1 MSSKPSS
8 KPRTE
13 CDVIIK
19 ATLDWFTNS
28 RESIESF
35 STIHLI
41 PALERQGMMELNREE
56 VERNTDNYLRW
67 RRSVSMKVGRIIRG
81 DQPFPLAWKWPWISL
96 LPEQYQV
103 EVRRELMAMAGSLYV
118 PVPRFSAVD
127 DLARV
132 QSQLHRISQEFGELL
147 QYAQPAHNGGYDRN
161 DCPAQVDRMM
171 KEAVDLVEVLL
182 SEVAAVSRG
191 TGRPLPR
198 MTMIAFGMGE

>member
-1 MSSKPSS
+1 MSS

-19 ATLDWFTNS
+19 ATLDWFANS

-41 PALERQGMMELNREE
+41 PALERQGMVEVDRDE
-56 VERNTDNYLRW
+56 VERSTDNYMRW
-67 RRSVSMKVGRIIRG
+67 RRNVSMKVGRIIRG
-81 DQPFPLAWKWPWISL
+81 DQPFPLAWKWVWVNL
-96 LPEQYQV
+96 LPEKHQV
-103 EVRRELMAMAGSLYV
+103 EARRELMAMAGSLYV
-118 PVPRFSAVD
+118 PVPRFSAAE
-127 DLARV
+127 DLSRSA
-132 QSQLHRISQEFGELL
+132 SQLHRISQEFGEFL
-147 QYAQPAHNGGYDRN
+147 QYSQPAHNGHYDIN

-171 KEAVDLVEVLL
+171 KEAVDLVEAVL

-198 MTMIAFGMGE
+198 MRMIAIEMGG

>member
-1 MSSKPSS
+1 MSS

-41 PALERQGMMELNREE
+41 PALERQGMMEVNREE
-56 VERNTDNYLRW
+56 VERNTENYMRW

-81 DQPFPLAWKWPWISL
+81 DQPFPLAWKWVWISL
-96 LPEQYQV
+96 LPEQHQT
-103 EVRRELMAMAGSLYV
+103 EARRELMAMAGSLYV
-118 PVPRFSAVD
+118 PIPRFTAVNEQPR
-127 DLARV
+127 AK
-132 QSQLHRISQEFGELL
+132 SQLHRLSQEFGELL
-147 QYAQPAHNGGYDRN
+147 QFSQPAHNGGYDQN

-171 KEAVDLVEVLL
+171 KEAVDLVEVVL
-182 SEVAAVSRG
+182 SEVAAVSLG

-198 MTMIAFGMGE
+198 FKMISIEMGV

>member
-13 CDVIIK
+13 CEVIIK

-28 RESIESF
+28 SESIESF

-41 PALERQGMMELNREE
+41 PALERLGMMDVNREE
-56 VERNTDNYLRW
+56 VERNTDNYMRW

-81 DQPFPLAWKWPWISL
+81 DQPFPLAWKWPWVNL
-96 LPEQYQV
+96 LPKAYQV

-118 PVPRFSAVD
+118 PVPRFSGDD
-127 DLARV
+127 DLARAA
-132 QSQLHRISQEFGELL
+132 SQLHRISQEFGEFL
-147 QYAQPAHNGGYDRN
+147 QYSQPAHNGAYDQN
-161 DCPAQVDRMM
+161 VCPAQADRMM
-171 KEAVDLVEVLL
+171 KEAVDLVEVVL

-198 MTMIAFGMGE
+198 LRMLAFEIGG

>member
-1 MSSKPSS
+1 MSS

-19 ATLDWFTNS
+19 ATMDWFTNS

-41 PALERQGMMELNREE
+41 PALERLGMMEVNREE
-56 VERNTDNYLRW
+56 VERNTDNYLKW
-67 RRSVSMKVGRIIRG
+67 RRSVSMKVGRIIRR
-81 DQPFPLAWKWPWISL
+81 DQAFPLAWKWAWISL

-118 PVPRFSAVD
+118 AVPRFSAVD
-127 DLARV
+127 DLARAK
-132 QSQLHRISQEFGELL
+132 SQLHRISQEFGELL

-171 KEAVDLVEVLL
+171 KEAVDLVEVLV
-182 SEVAAVSRG
+182 SELAAVSHG

-198 MTMIAFGMGE
+198 MKMISIGMGVSS

>member
-1 MSSKPSS
+1 MSS

-19 ATLDWFTNS
+19 ATLDWFANS

-35 STIHLI
+35 STIHLV
-41 PALERQGMMELNREE
+41 PALERLNMMELNREE

-81 DQPFPLAWKWPWISL
+81 DQPFPLAWKWAWISL

-118 PVPRFSAVD
+118 PIPRFSVAD
-127 DLARV
+127 DQPRAK
-132 QSQLHRISQEFGELL
+132 SQLHRLSQEFGELL
-147 QYAQPAHNGGYDRN
+147 QFAQPAHNGHYDIN
-161 DCPAQVDRMM
+161 DNPAQVDRMM
-171 KEAVDLVEVLL
+171 KEAVDLVEVVL

-198 MTMIAFGMGE
+198 MRMVAIEMGV